1 MEIGAITGYV
11 DAAQVVLY
19 VFWAFFFVLLYYLFA
34 EGKRE
39 GYPLETDELEP
50 GKRRKLP
57 GITAVP
63 APKTYLMPDGSKV
76 LVPDPS
82 RADSG
87 ALRAKPVSRVA
98 GHPIEPDGDPLT
110 AGVGPGAYAMR
121 DDKPDLDWDGKP
133 KIVPMRNAPDYY
145 VDKNDPDPR
154 GMSVVGADDKV
165 GGTVKDLWVDLPEH
179 LMRFLEVDVGEG
191 KTALFPATLI
201 TIEGDPKVVRVRSL
215 LSTQFANIPQVA
227 SSTQITR
234 LEEEK
239 IYGYFGAGTLY
250 ATWRRA
256 EPLL

>member
-1 MEIGAITGYV
+1 MEIGGLTEYV

-39 GYPLETDELEP
+39 GYPLETDELDP
-50 GKRRKLP
+50 AKRRKLA

-63 APKTYLMPDGSKV
+63 SPKSFLLEDGSTV

-82 RADSG
+82 RADVVQ
-87 ALRAKPVSRVA
+87 LKAKPVSRVA
-98 GHPIEPDGDPLT
+98 GHPIEPDGDPLL
-110 AGVGPGAYAMR
+110 AGVGPGSYAMR
-121 DDKPDLDWDGKP
+121 ADKPDLTWDGKP
-133 KIVPMRNAPDYY
+133 KIVPMRAAPDIH

-154 GMSVVGADDKV
+154 GMDVVGADNKV
-165 GGTVKDLWVDLPEH
+165 GGTVKELWVDVPEH
-179 LMRFLEVDVGEG
+179 LLRFLEVDVGEG
-191 KTALFPATLI
+191 KTVLFPSNLI
-201 TIEGDPKVVRVRSL
+201 TVEGNPRVVKVRSL
-215 LSTQFANIPQVA
+215 LSTQFANVPPIA
-227 SSTQITR
+227 SGTQITR